1 MLHVCI
7 ITAKRITDLSY
18 ASFFPGVF
26 ASSKV
31 DSFRPYPYVDT
42 FDFVFL
48 VIQIIWYLVLSYIV
62 FSEVKG
68 ENSLHL
74 RNNKAV

>member
-1 MLHVCI
+1 VYI
-7 ITAKRITDLSY
+7 GIFIS
-18 ASFFPGVF
+18 GVF
-26 ASSKV
+26 ASSKI

-62 FSEVKG
+62 FSEVRG
-68 ENSLHL
+68 ETHYIFLIVIQTVRRLLFHY
-74 RNNKAV
+74 KY